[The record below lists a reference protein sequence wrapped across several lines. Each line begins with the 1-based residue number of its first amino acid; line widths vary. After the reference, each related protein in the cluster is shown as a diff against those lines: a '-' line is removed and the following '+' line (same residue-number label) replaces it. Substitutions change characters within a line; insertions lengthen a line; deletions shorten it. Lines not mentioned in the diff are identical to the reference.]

1 MKKIFTVGVILFYI
15 SFQAFSQSTILT
27 VAEKSE
33 FKSTSNYNDVM
44 TFIAQ
49 LKKSSKFI
57 GVETIAKSVEGRDV
71 PLLIIGNPLPKSP
84 EQLTGDSR
92 IVIYVQANIHAGEV
106 EGKEAVLMFARDLF
120 LVKNN
125 ELLKNVVFL
134 LCPNFNPDGN
144 EQISPTNRTYQNGPI
159 NGVGVRHNGQ
169 MLDLNRD
176 GMKAESPE
184 VRGVISKV
192 FNQWD
197 PAVFMDCHTTNGS
210 YHVEPVTFTWMVN
223 PNGDDSLIRYM
234 RDKMI
239 PEMSANLLKKYNV
252 ENCFYGEF
260 NDMMKPEN
268 GWFYDASE
276 PRFMSNYY
284 GLRNRLGILNENYV
298 YASYESRVKG
308 CYWLIRSLA
317 DYVSA
322 HKSEIKNM
330 FHEVD
335 AKIIQRG
342 LNPAVTDS
350 FAIEYKV
357 RPAPEKVIIQ
367 TYEAEFVTDEN
378 GRRRLQKSD
387 RQKTVTVPYYID
399 FYGTKNVKFPFAYL
413 VTTHDPEISGLLKT
427 HGILLE
433 ELAIDSKIEVERF
446 EISELKGSTRLNQ
459 GHYMNT
465 IKGRF
470 IKEFVAFRAG
480 TLVIR
485 TAQPLANL
493 AAYLL
498 EPQSNDGLLTW
509 NFLDRYLVPQW
520 GMGYNPYPVYK
531 VIDKTDLKTQE
542 MK

>member
-44 TFIAQ
+44 TFIGQ
-49 LKKSSKFI
+49 LKKSSKFV

-106 EGKEAVLMFARDLF
+106 EGKEAVLMFARDLL

-144 EQISPTNRTYQNGPI
+144 EQISPTNRIYQNGPI

-223 PNGDDSLIRYM
+223 PNGDNSLIRYM

-298 YASYESRVKG
+298 YANYESRVKG

-335 AKIIQRG
+335 AKTIQRG

-367 TYEAEFVTDEN
+367 TYEAEYVTDEN

-387 RQKTVTVPYYID
+387 RQKTVTIPYFID
-399 FYGTKNVKFPFAYL
+399 FYSSKNVKFPFAYL
-413 VTTHDPEISGLLKT
+413 VTTHDPEISGLLT
-427 HGILLE
+427 AHGILLE
-433 ELAIDSKIEVERF
+433 ELAMDSKIEVERF

-470 IKEFVAFRAG
+470 IKEFVAFPAG

-498 EPQSNDGLLTW
+498 EPQSNDGLMTW